1 VDVIKKL
8 NFIIYPVLILLPFLV
23 IKGARS
29 QSMQK
34 TFPMS
39 SSAIETQQIPGHVV
53 GPVVLNNGIVLPLE
67 DLDSFQD
74 STLDPT
80 TFGKRIEQ
88 KSNVE
93 LNEPRANRSEV
104 RGREVSER
112 ADQTQIEE
120 GSEPNFAPLS
130 PSKRTPI
137 YVWTD
142 KKGVTHFTNLIK
154 SVPLEFRGE
163 AIKRAEELQKK
174 AQNTI

>member
-1 VDVIKKL
+1 VDVINKL
-8 NFIIYPVLILLPFLV
+8 NFIIYPVLILLAFLV
-23 IKGARS
+23 IKGAQA
-29 QSMQK
+29 QSMQR

-39 SSAIETQQIPGHVV
+39 SSAIEVQQIPGHVV

-93 LNEPRANRSEV
+93 LNEPRENRPEV

-112 ADQTQIEE
+112 ANQTQIEE
-120 GSEPNFAPLS
+120 GSESDFVPLS

-137 YVWTD
+137 YLWTD
-142 KKGVTHFTNLIK
+142 KKGVAHFTNLIK
-154 SVPLEFRGE
+154 SVPPEFRGE
-163 AIKRAEELQKK
+163 AIKRTEELQKK
-174 AQNTI
+174 VQNTI

>member
-1 VDVIKKL
+1 MDVIKKL
-8 NFIIYPVLILLPFLV
+8 NFIIYPVLILLAFLV
-23 IKGARS
+23 IKGAQA
-29 QSMQK
+29 QSMQR
-34 TFPMS
+34 TSPTS
-39 SSAIETQQIPGHVV
+39 LSVIETQQIPGHVV

-93 LNEPRANRSEV
+93 LNEPGENRSKV
-104 RGREVSER
+104 RGREVNDR
-112 ADQTQIEE
+112 ANQTQIED
-120 GSEPNFAPLS
+120 GSEPNIVSLS

-163 AIKRAEELQKK
+163 AIKRGEELQKK